1 MLMLRELDSKSKTE
15 FTCVRDY
22 ITLYKIDL
30 IRSILTR
37 LNSKVRL
44 LTVHLSGAKNNNL
57 RKLIKNMLTM

>member
-1 MLMLRELDSKSKTE
+1 MLMLRELDSKSKTGL
-15 FTCVRDY
+15 TCVRDY

-44 LTVHLSGAKNNNL
+44 LTVHLSGAK
-57 RKLIKNMLTM
+57 III